1 MSITVIEYGATL
13 ISVQVPNGQNETEE
27 LIIGFNNLTGYL
39 NPHEPYFGA
48 TIGRYANRIA
58 NATFSLN
65 GTTYNLTGVIHGGA
79 RGFDKH
85 LWNSTQ
91 IGDRTIEFH
100 LFSPDGDQGFPGNV
114 HTITTFSLTDDN
126 EIQFTYDASSDK
138 TTPIS
143 LTNHGYWNLA
153 GAGSGNIYGHQVQIL
168 ADIIVVVDKSL
179 IPTGELKPVTGT
191 PYDLKEIQKLGAAMN
206 KTLNAI
212 PSLAFDN
219 AWQFESS
226 NATHRNL
233 TQVVKMVEPKSGR
246 SLEIST
252 TQPCIQ
258 FYTGNGLT
266 NKTIMSNG
274 RHTERQGAFAFEPQ
288 SLPDAPNHK
297 NFPSP
302 FINPG
307 DEYHQVQAQIQVQD

>member
-1 MSITVIEYGATL
+1 M
-13 ISVQVPNGQNETEE
+13 NGPTARQN
-27 LIIGFNNLTGYL
+27 LFCWSSAVFFAQICQFLFSSNFFNFHFVGFNNLTGYL

-58 NATFSLN
+58 NATFKLN
-65 GTTYNLTGVIHGGA
+65 GTTYNLTGDIHGGA

-153 GAGSGNIYGHQVQIL
+153 GAGSGNIYGISY
-168 ADIIVVVDKSL
+168 IFFI
-179 IPTGELKPVTGT
+179 
-191 PYDLKEIQKLGAAMN
+191 AM
-206 KTLNAI
+206 KK
-212 PSLAFDN
+212 F
-219 AWQFESS
+219 
-226 NATHRNL
+226 
-233 TQVVKMVEPKSGR
+233 
-246 SLEIST
+246 
-252 TQPCIQ
+252 
-258 FYTGNGLT
+258 
-266 NKTIMSNG
+266 
-274 RHTERQGAFAFEPQ
+274 
-288 SLPDAPNHK
+288 
-297 NFPSP
+297 
-302 FINPG
+302 
-307 DEYHQVQAQIQVQD
+307 

>member
-1 MSITVIEYGATL
+1 MGFWHEKFLPSFIDTIHFV
-13 ISVQVPNGQNETEE
+13 
-27 LIIGFNNLTGYL
+27 GFNNLTGYL
-39 NPHEPYFGA
+39 DPHEPYFGA

-65 GTTYNLTGVIHGGA
+65 GTTYNLTGDIHGGA

-153 GAGSGNIYGHQVQIL
+153 GAGSGDIYGISYIIYGNEKFLGHQVQIL

-179 IPTGELKPVTGT
+179 IPTGELKPV
-191 PYDLKEIQKLGAAMN
+191 LVCFL
-206 KTLNAI
+206 
-212 PSLAFDN
+212 
-219 AWQFESS
+219 
-226 NATHRNL
+226 
-233 TQVVKMVEPKSGR
+233 
-246 SLEIST
+246 
-252 TQPCIQ
+252 
-258 FYTGNGLT
+258 
-266 NKTIMSNG
+266 
-274 RHTERQGAFAFEPQ
+274 
-288 SLPDAPNHK
+288 
-297 NFPSP
+297 
-302 FINPG
+302 
-307 DEYHQVQAQIQVQD
+307 